1 MWNNSR
7 MDADTTDHNVLIVED
22 ELVAR
27 HALAALLV
35 GAGYSTRSVASAES
49 AFERIDS
56 GERLEFALVDLDLP
70 GMNGAEFI
78 ARLAAQQPWVF
89 SVLISAASPS
99 RVASVLAQGVPYLR
113 KPLNFQELLKVLDA
127 HSRSH

>member
-7 MDADTTDHNVLIVED
+7 MDADRADVDVLIVED
-22 ELVAR
+22 EWVAR
-27 HALAALLV
+27 HALASLL
-35 GAGYSTRSVASAES
+35 GAAGYSTRAVASAES
-49 AFERIDS
+49 AFERIKTGD
-56 GERLEFALVDLDLP
+56 RLEIALVDLDLP

-78 ARLAAQQPWVF
+78 AQLASQQPWVF
-89 SVLISAASPS
+89 SVLISAASPT

-113 KPLNFQELLKVLDA
+113 KPLDFKELLKVLDA

>member
-1 MWNNSR
+1 
-7 MDADTTDHNVLIVED
+7 MDAAKSDHNVLIVED

-27 HALAALLV
+27 HALAALL
-35 GAGYSTRSVASAES
+35 GAAGYGTRAVASAES
-49 AFERIDS
+49 ALEGINM

-78 ARLAAQQPWVF
+78 DRLAAEQPWVF

-99 RVASVLAQGVPYLR
+99 RVALLLAEGVPYLR
-113 KPLNFQELLKVLDA
+113 KPLNFQELLKVLHA